1 MRRKTMSNGNTKRL
15 YRSKDDR
22 MIAGVCAGL
31 AEYIDI
37 DPTIVRLLFA
47 LGLIAGGATFWAYLV
62 MMMVVPEEL

>member
-1 MRRKTMSNGNTKRL
+1 MSNGNTKRL

-22 MIAGVCAGL
+22 MVAGVCAGL